1 MENNGGYLTPSGL
14 EGEKSPD
21 YGGKVKVDGKMYWVS
36 GWKSIGQDGREY
48 ISLSFKTNAARW
60 GEKKQKA
67 QGADTFMY

>member
-1 MENNGGYLTPSGL
+1 MENNNGYLTPSGL

-48 ISLSFKTNAARW
+48 ISLRLKSNPAHWR
-60 GEKKQKA
+60 EKA
-67 QGADTFMY
+67 QKQTKPGEFRY